1 MNIECN
7 EGDFGLPIDPEESI
21 QIPNQ
26 KMATKNNLLT
36 LPLRSVRPSVKKTTK
51 KNDTIFDTRFFGTEN
66 TKLQKKLFNIKN
78 FFY

>member
-26 KMATKNNLLT
+26 KMATKNNLL
-36 LPLRSVRPSVKKTTK
+36 KNHK